1 MKAIN
6 STAWSAHEHTDRV
19 EDKVTDL
26 SQQILVFHDLLT
38 RTTPISAPAQ
48 ETVLEGNI
56 FLVVQL
62 FDFFKCFFHGNCWIL
77 RRAEI

>member
-1 MKAIN
+1 MLCNLCLICLMKAIN

-19 EDKVTDL
+19 EDKVTNL

-56 FLVVQL
+56 FFGSTV
-62 FDFFKCFFHGNCWIL
+62 I
-77 RRAEI
+77 